1 MTGRLYARFTIIV
14 AGMFLV
20 DLPVHAADR
29 VERGL
34 IVRYDFTEGRGQA
47 VHDRSGVG
55 APLDLVI
62 EPAAGVRWSDGALTI
77 ESSTSIASAQPAR
90 KLIDAIKRSNAISI
104 EVWLRPADRSQS
116 GPARIVSLSADPSR
130 RNVTLGQDGD
140 ACDVRLRASSSDLN
154 GLPSTRSPG
163 KTLRPQLTHVTFTRD
178 AAGRAVLF
186 IDGKQVVSRNVAGDF
201 GNWDADYRLILAN
214 ELTGDRPWLGDL
226 HLVAMFD
233 RALSI
238 EEVRQNFAAGI
249 SAKPSATGPELV
261 TSAAKDAFE
270 LQIAPLFARHCLEC
284 HDSAI
289 RKGGLDLSRKSAA
302 LAGGDSGLA
311 IKPGQAAQSLLWQ
324 SVASNEMPKNRPAL
338 STEEKGTLRKWLDG
352 GAGWPV
358 EVIDPAIYAYA
369 NHSGE
374 VWVQRLT
381 VSEYIE
387 TVRSAVGVDI
397 AHEAREFLPPDLRAD
412 GFSNTAYNLNVDF
425 KHVEAYGKLAQI
437 IVARMDVPAFAA
449 KFSKSRSLSTDET
462 MRDQVALMGKWL
474 LRGPLDKREI
484 HVYSGIA
491 TTVSSAGGSF
501 DDAMRFIIEAMLQ
514 SPRFVY
520 RVEDQRGDG
529 APRAAGPYELASRL
543 SYILWGGPPDEEL
556 MRRGCR
562 RAG

>member
-62 EPAAGVRWSDGALTI
+62 EPAAGVRWSDGTLTI